1 LTFKKDKK
9 TAEGTNN
16 VEMNVE
22 GNAGEDNSE
31 AVEKTSKKDKKPK
44 IKKQKLDALDYERE
58 FNPRHKTHIEEDD
71 FFIVDE

>member
-1 LTFKKDKK
+1 
-9 TAEGTNN
+9 
-16 VEMNVE
+16 MNVE

>member
-1 LTFKKDKK
+1 MTFKKDEKI
-9 TAEGTNN
+9 AEGTNN

-22 GNAGEDNSE
+22 GNAGEDNAE

-58 FNPRHKTHIEEDD
+58 FNPRHKSHIEEDD